1 MAEYQIG
8 VLIDGETM
16 SALESVLRE
25 VWVLNDAGQWDG
37 FRDDLHMANA
47 FVSRVREAFIDS
59 VGGGYGKRDAQG
71 AYRVSSAVVREADAE
86 LEKLL
91 DEEQRIIN
99 GATHSDALITNLKY
113 RW

>member
-8 VLIDGETM
+8 VLVDGETM

-37 FRDDLHMANA
+37 LRDDLHMANA

-59 VGGGYGKRDAQG
+59 VGGGSDPEEAMIALHDAG
-71 AYRVSSAVVREADAE
+71 LTVASRRPMLRTLV
-86 LEKLL
+86 
-91 DEEQRIIN
+91 
-99 GATHSDALITNLKY
+99 
-113 RW
+113 

>member
-71 AYRVSSAVVREADAE
+71 VYRVRDAVVREDDLLDA
-86 LEKLL
+86 LL
-91 DEEQRIIN
+91 DEEQRIIG

>member
-8 VLIDGETM
+8 VLMDGETM

-59 VGGGYGKRDAQG
+59 VGGGYGERDAQG
-71 AYRVSSAVVREADAE
+71 VYRSSRPMLRTLV
-86 LEKLL
+86 
-91 DEEQRIIN
+91 
-99 GATHSDALITNLKY
+99 
-113 RW
+113 